1 LLVIMQAIYP
11 ASGNQP
17 YTAFMPGGR
26 PPKSTRRS
34 TFGLRLV
41 MIRQQLGL
49 SQSQVATKVG
59 VSQQAYAGWER
70 NTTALRPE
78 DLTKLAS
85 ALRVSTDDLLG
96 LTPEPKRIGGPV
108 GKARLI
114 FEEVNRLPRHQQQ
127 RIIGVVQDL
136 LSAYRSGAEAK
147 AA

>member
-1 LLVIMQAIYP
+1 MQAIYP

-85 ALRVSTDDLLG
+85 ALRVSTDDLL
-96 LTPEPKRIGGPV
+96 
-108 GKARLI
+108 
-114 FEEVNRLPRHQQQ
+114 HQQQ